1 MLFLGVALL
10 VRVLTDNLSSPDS
23 RQSGSLNLSGVI
35 AALLILLAIG
45 LFLRRSRG
53 VRPTAA
59 SVLWLC
65 VWTVIAMGTRGASTE
80 TLREG
85 VREGSVVALAVIVY
99 NARDAV
105 TVPVATRLVQLLGFA
120 PALIALFQLATHTG
134 VNIAGQLRSN
144 GTFAHPNSAAMFF
157 AIAAIVSL
165 WQFLDRG
172 RRRSDALFTVLFVTA
187 LVATYSID
195 GVITML
201 AMLATFGALRPG
213 PMSVKRAPYLVAGVV
228 ALAFFATPL
237 GAHRIAQ
244 ESATNVATVGE
255 GNADTTLAWRLHK
268 WKTLLPEWESSPL
281 FGRGLGIT
289 LTARGASGDKYTSRP
304 PHNEYVRYVVET
316 GIVGM
321 AMLLWGLWLLLGSL
335 LRRRRDLVALDAGT
349 LNAPTLAIVVIVGC
363 LVNALADNTF
373 IDSPTCY
380 VAALIII
387 AVLNLPR
394 INAGQTRS
402 QLAA

>member
-23 RQSGSLNLSGVI
+23 RQSGSLNLSGAI
-35 AALLILLAIG
+35 AALLILVSVG
-45 LFLRRSRG
+45 LLVRRSRG
-53 VRPTAA
+53 LLPTAL

-65 VWTVIAMGTRGASTE
+65 VWTAIAVGTRGASAE

-99 NARDAV
+99 NAREAV
-105 TVPVATRLVQLLGFA
+105 TVPVATRLVQLMGFA
-120 PALIALFQLATHTG
+120 PALIALVQLATHTG

-157 AIAAIVSL
+157 AIAATVSL
-165 WQFLDRG
+165 WQYLDRG
-172 RRRSDALFTVLFVTA
+172 RRRADALLTTLFAAA
-187 LVATYSID
+187 LIATFSID
-195 GVITML
+195 GVITLL
-201 AMLATFGALRPG
+201 AMLATYGALRPG
-213 PMSVKRAPYLVAGVV
+213 PASIKRTPFVLAAIVV
-228 ALAFFATPL
+228 VAFFATPL

-244 ESATNVATVGE
+244 ESATNVATVEE

-268 WKTLLPEWESSPL
+268 WKTLLPEWEGSPL

-289 LTARGASGDKYTSRP
+289 LTAKGAPGDKYTSRP

-316 GIVGM
+316 GIVGVVL
-321 AMLLWGLWLLLGSL
+321 LLWGLWALVGNL
-335 LRRRRDLVALDAGT
+335 LRRRRVLVTLGAGT
-349 LNAPTLAIVVIVGC
+349 LNAPTLAIVVIAGC
-363 LVNALADNTF
+363 LVNALADNTL

-380 VAALIII
+380 AAALIVT

-394 INAGQTRS
+394 IDPGRVPS
-402 QLAA
+402 PLAA